1 MGCLSIFNSNKIISN
16 ISANGAL
23 LYMVMYVRE
32 TARRSSAECFAS
44 LRSVQ
49 GQSPCA
55 AWRLFLLCGRGKQGF
70 EGPKASNRMER
81 GVVPALHF
89 TCWYFIPNPE
99 NSKAPDLEVESFF
112 GVAPMRALWFY
123 ATAVTAVTMFC
134 TFSLAVT
141 AVTVVTCI
149 YEFMGDSLCTYVHE
163 RASWYV
169 RTQRLSVKLHIQ
181 RPCSALPRR
190 AHGTLQPSG

>member
-1 MGCLSIFNSNKIISN
+1 MFCVAALRTRAKPLRRMAAIPVMWEGQAVIRGPQSLESHGAWGCSRAPFY
-16 ISANGAL
+16 L
-23 LYMVMYVRE
+23 LD
-32 TARRSSAECFAS
+32 
-44 LRSVQ
+44 
-49 GQSPCA
+49 
-55 AWRLFLLCGRGKQGF
+55 
-70 EGPKASNRMER
+70 
-81 GVVPALHF
+81 
-89 TCWYFIPNPE
+89 FIPNPE

-169 RTQRLSVKLHIQ
+169 RTQRLSVKLHIYAPKSPWTFWGEEAQ
-181 RPCSALPRR
+181 RND
-190 AHGTLQPSG
+190 

>member
-1 MGCLSIFNSNKIISN
+1 
-16 ISANGAL
+16 
-23 LYMVMYVRE
+23 
-32 TARRSSAECFAS
+32 
-44 LRSVQ
+44 
-49 GQSPCA
+49 
-55 AWRLFLLCGRGKQGF
+55 
-70 EGPKASNRMER
+70 MER

-190 AHGTLQPSG
+190 AHGTLQPSGLKCHSGLLRFPQKAHPRTLVRSYG

>member
-1 MGCLSIFNSNKIISN
+1 MGCLSVFNSNKIISN

-55 AWRLFLLCGRGKQGF
+55 AWQLFLLCGRGKQGF

-81 GVVPALHF
+81 GIVPALHF

-99 NSKAPDLEVESFF
+99 NSKLPTSRSEVFRRRARAGAVVF
-112 GVAPMRALWFY
+112 GDG
-123 ATAVTAVTMFC
+123 
-134 TFSLAVT
+134 
-141 AVTVVTCI
+141 
-149 YEFMGDSLCTYVHE
+149 GDG
-163 RASWYV
+163 RGDF
-169 RTQRLSVKLHIQ
+169 
-181 RPCSALPRR
+181 LPR
-190 AHGTLQPSG
+190 

>member
-55 AWRLFLLCGRGKQGF
+55 AWRLFLLCRRRKQGF
-70 EGPKASNRMER
+70 EDPKTSNRMER

-134 TFSLAVT
+134 TYPKPRNAKLRLIAYSP
-141 AVTVVTCI
+141 
-149 YEFMGDSLCTYVHE
+149 GSE
-163 RASWYV
+163 RRSGFAAGG
-169 RTQRLSVKLHIQ
+169 LSAAPLLRCGGCGII
-181 RPCSALPRR
+181 AAWRR
-190 AHGTLQPSG
+190 

>member
-1 MGCLSIFNSNKIISN
+1 
-16 ISANGAL
+16 
-23 LYMVMYVRE
+23 
-32 TARRSSAECFAS
+32 
-44 LRSVQ
+44 
-49 GQSPCA
+49 
-55 AWRLFLLCGRGKQGF
+55 
-70 EGPKASNRMER
+70 MER

-89 TCWYFIPNPE
+89 TCWYFTPNPG

-149 YEFMGDSLCTYVHE
+149 YEFMGDPLCTYVHE

-169 RTQRLSVKLHIQ
+169 RTQRLSVKLHIYAPKSPWTFWGEEAQ
-181 RPCSALPRR
+181 RND
-190 AHGTLQPSG
+190 